1 MQLGKDLEGWHH
13 SGPATCKNNSQV
25 SAWLRFG
32 TCGQRGKEEE
42 QEHPAFPYVTFLDLS
57 LSGWIN
63 PWAGPGDDGCSQP
76 EECRGMTGARVV
88 HEKALRTSG
97 TSPRDKSPPVGD
109 GPALC
114 RSQTKVKRK
123 KKGKL
128 PCERVKKTFYLG
140 KRTSLEGWEWG
151 ERKCSELIIYLFIVR
166 SENAFF

>member
-13 SGPATCKNNSQV
+13 SGPAMCKNNSQV

-42 QEHPAFPYVTFLDLS
+42 QEHSAFPYVTFLDLS

-63 PWAGPGDDGCSQP
+63 PWAGAGDDGCSQP

-88 HEKALRTSG
+88 HKKALRTSG
-97 TSPRDKSPPVGD
+97 TSPRDKSPPLGD

-114 RSQTKVKRK
+114 RSQTQVKRK

-140 KRTSLEGWEWG
+140 KRTSLEG
-151 ERKCSELIIYLFIVR
+151 
-166 SENAFF
+166 

>member
-76 EECRGMTGARVV
+76 EECRGNDWSKGGAQKGPQDVRDISQGQVSSLGGWTSSLQESDQSE
-88 HEKALRTSG
+88 EKKEREVAL
-97 TSPRDKSPPVGD
+97 
-109 GPALC
+109 
-114 RSQTKVKRK
+114 
-123 KKGKL
+123 
-128 PCERVKKTFYLG
+128 
-140 KRTSLEGWEWG
+140 
-151 ERKCSELIIYLFIVR
+151 
-166 SENAFF
+166 